1 MIHSLV
7 TPDEL
12 LCFTLDGITIMS
24 LSSYFSE
31 RKTELERGL
40 NILNLSEFTDL
51 SGVKIID
58 EFLNMFWSFSGH

>member
-1 MIHSLV
+1 MC
-7 TPDEL
+7 L
-12 LCFTLDGITIMS
+12 L
-24 LSSYFSE
+24 SYLSE

-51 SGVKIID
+51 SGVKFID

>member
-7 TPDEL
+7 RPDEL
-12 LCFTLDGITIMS
+12 LCFTLDGITIMCL
-24 LSSYFSE
+24 LSYLSE

-51 SGVKIID
+51 SGVKFID
-58 EFLNMFWSFSGH
+58 EFLNMF